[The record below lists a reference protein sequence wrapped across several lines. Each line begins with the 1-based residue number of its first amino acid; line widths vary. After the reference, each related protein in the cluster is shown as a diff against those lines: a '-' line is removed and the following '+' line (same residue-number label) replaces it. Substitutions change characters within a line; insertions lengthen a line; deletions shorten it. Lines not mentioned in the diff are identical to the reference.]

1 MKIYYPKKQHLYSI
15 IMLHGMYCDN
25 TSFNDLV
32 IKIQKINQHVKIIL
46 PNAPVRDIDWP
57 EGKENDVNSWYN
69 YFTRKDGELEH
80 DIIDK
85 KQYNEESDKIK
96 KLIEEEST
104 YINYSN
110 IILLGESQGGTIVS
124 KLALET
130 KNQIGAFI
138 LIDSVFMDNILISN
152 VKYPNIYIYSSEN
165 DEVYTV
171 ELQKNSVKNLR
182 LEDYIVKWYIDKG
195 VNHCDY
201 GAGRDIFILD
211 IIDTLFKIQ

>member
-25 TSFNDLV
+25 TSFDDLV

-46 PNAPVRDIDWP
+46 PNAPIRDIDWP

-85 KQYNEESDKIK
+85 TQYNEESDKIK
-96 KLIEEEST
+96 KIIEEESK

-130 KNQIGAFI
+130 ENQIGAFI

-182 LEDYIVKWYIDKG
+182 LEHYIVKWYIDKG
-195 VNHCDY
+195 VNHCDC
-201 GAGRDIFILD
+201 GPGRDIFILD
-211 IIDTLFKIQ
+211 IVDTLFKIQ